1 MMAFKGTLKDFKV
14 PDILQLI
21 SYQKKSGL
29 LTFTSNDGFIT
40 LIFEKGFI
48 VGVDSFPKKLEL
60 RSGNVLVKQD
70 LISEEMLDRAL
81 SIQKRTNQKIGEILL
96 SMGLISESTIL
107 EALQTQATEVILSLF
122 KWKKGEYNFKVLEY
136 IEDSMKTIDPLP
148 TDNIIME
155 GVQMLDEWPLIE
167 KQIPSENMIF
177 KPSNIDS
184 KRIEIIS
191 EDEEETKNSDK
202 ILLTE
207 SETGVLK
214 YINGEN
220 NVKDLVEMGVF
231 TKYKIYKSIS
241 SLLKKGII
249 HEYKPDDEY
258 ESFEGILPGNIEITL
273 KKLDIIN
280 YIFIILIVLLFFL
293 SIFTPMKPFN
303 DSNILLSPENEK
315 IITAYIND

>member
-1 MMAFKGTLKDFKV
+1 MAFKGTLKDFKV

-81 SIQKRTNQKIGEILL
+81 SIQKRTNQKIGEILI
-96 SMGLISESTIL
+96 SMGLTSESIIL
-107 EALQTQATEVILSLF
+107 EALQTQASEIILSLF
-122 KWKKGEYNFKVLEY
+122 KWKKGEYNFKVMDF
-136 IEDSMKTIDPLP
+136 IDKSMKTIEPLP
-148 TDNIIME
+148 TDNILME

-167 KQIPSENMIF
+167 KQIPNENMVF
-177 KPSNIDS
+177 NPSNIES
-184 KRIEIIS
+184 KNIKIVD
-191 EDEEETKNSDK
+191 EDEDFKEDPNK
-202 ILLTE
+202 IYLTE

-220 NVKDLVEMGVF
+220 SVKDLVEMGVF

-241 SLLKKGII
+241 NLLKKGII
-249 HEYKPDDEY
+249 HENRDEEEY
-258 ESFEGILPGNIEITL
+258 ETSDSILPGNVELTKGRI
-273 KKLDIIN
+273 D
-280 YIFIILIVLLFFL
+280 ILIYIVIIIIF
-293 SIFTPMKPFN
+293 SIFLYTFITPLKPF
-303 DSNILLSPENEK
+303 DSNSILLHDDIN
-315 IITAYIND
+315 TAIKSDLTD